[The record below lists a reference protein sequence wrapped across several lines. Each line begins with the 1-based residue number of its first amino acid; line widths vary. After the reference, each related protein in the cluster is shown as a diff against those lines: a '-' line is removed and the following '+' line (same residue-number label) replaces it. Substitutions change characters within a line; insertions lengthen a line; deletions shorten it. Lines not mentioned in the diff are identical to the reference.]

1 MESANP
7 NPASHAS
14 SALHRAQEESPLAD
28 DEVKLNAKLR
38 VQSLVQKHGLQTGM
52 PRLRR
57 AYAFETLV

>member
-1 MESANP
+1 MSQKVQLAKP
-7 NPASHAS
+7 PHDMSGTS
-14 SALHRAQEESPLAD
+14 SQCLRD